1 MRRLSLLIPVILAA
15 LPILADNSV
24 TEHTAT
30 IGGKAFRYSAEAGH
44 LNVRL
49 GPKEPEAQ
57 IFFVAYGALPRD
69 PNRPVTFLFNG
80 GPGSSSIWLHM
91 GAFGPKRVPL
101 DAQGMPKGGSGRA
114 VNNDES
120 LLDLSDLVFIDPVG
134 TGLSKAN
141 PAEDAA
147 KFHEV
152 RADGEITVEFIR
164 AWLAREKRHD
174 APVYIAGES
183 YGTIRASLVADGLQ
197 RRYSIPVTGVMLIS
211 PAINTQVYRYVLGN
225 DLPYAIG
232 FPALAM
238 TAWYHQRAAGD
249 LQALSF
255 DDFRV
260 RAETF
265 AKGTLVR
272 ALFDGS
278 ALPDDEK
285 KRVANEMS
293 RFLGIGAE
301 EIVRRNLRVG
311 NFEFAELLLRDRQ
324 KTVGV
329 LDGRYLG
336 LPNSEPPV
344 LVAGDY
350 TYGFYDASIAVDAV
364 FANAFRD
371 YLAHELKF
379 ASSDNYEIL
388 SLPTA
393 AGWKWDAAKNR
404 FLYAGDTL
412 RAAMTMRPSMKL
424 FVGNGYYDMVTPH
437 LGAEYQIHHL
447 GLPSELLR
455 RNVTM
460 KFYPSGHMM
469 YVHDESMKAMKRD
482 LAEWYR
488 R

>member
-1 MRRLSLLIPVILAA
+1 MRRLSTLVLLLLAA
-15 LPILADNSV
+15 LPLLADNAV
-24 TEHTAT
+24 TEHAAT
-30 IGGKAFRYSAEAGH
+30 IGGKSFRYAAEAGH
-44 LNVRL
+44 LNVRT

-57 IFFVAYGALPRD
+57 IFFVAYTALPRD

-101 DAQGMPKGGSGRA
+101 DANGMPRHTGSARA
-114 VNNDES
+114 VANEES
-120 LLDLSDLVFIDPVG
+120 ILDLTDLIFIDPVG

-164 AWLAREKRHD
+164 AYLAREKRHD

-197 RRYSIPVTGVMLIS
+197 RRFGIPITGVMLIS
-211 PAINTQVYRYVLGN
+211 PAVNTQVYRYVLGN
-225 DLPYAIG
+225 DLPYSIG

-238 TAWYHQRAAGD
+238 TAWYHKRAASD
-249 LQALSF
+249 LQALPF
-255 DDFRV
+255 DDFR
-260 RAETF
+260 RRSEAF
-265 AKGTLVR
+265 AKETLVR
-272 ALFDGS
+272 VLFEGS
-278 ALPDDEK
+278 ALPDEEK
-285 KRVANEMS
+285 KRIAGEMS
-293 RFLGIGAE
+293 RFLGIGAD
-301 EIVRRNLRVG
+301 EILRRNLRVG
-311 NFEFAELLLRDRQ
+311 NFDYAELLLRDQQ

-329 LDGRYLG
+329 LDGRYTG
-336 LPNSEPPV
+336 LPNSAPPV
-344 LVAGDY
+344 MVAGDY
-350 TYGFYDASIAVDAV
+350 TYGYYDASIAVDSV
-364 FANAFRD
+364 FASAFRD
-371 YLAHELKF
+371 YLANELKF
-379 ASSDNYEIL
+379 ASTANYEIL

-393 AGWKWDAAKNR
+393 AGWNWDAAKNR

-412 RAAMTMRPSMKL
+412 RAAMTMHPSMKL
-424 FVGNGYYDMVTPH
+424 FVGNGYYDLVTPH

-447 GLPSELLR
+447 GLPAELLR
-455 RNVTM
+455 KNVTM

-488 R
+488 